1 MPARKR
7 KTKKQV
13 IAEAIEGTVISNAAL
28 ERKKRFLAQKE
39 KAGGIDKLIDEQ
51 KEKDWIVYFNDFG
64 DIVCFTQTEVDIKDG
79 WQTYEFSQEQLKI
92 LTDNQD
98 ELAKYRIN
106 VDPTVDNL
114 YSIQLKE
121 INSIYTESEKEFL
134 NEIEYGKSTSFD
146 VKVAVNS
153 AELVVNLSNKTKE
166 IYKDMYPI
174 SATVQGQRMLKF
186 FLTAEHD
193 PHIMFHYE
201 IVSLAE
207 LITEKKVVRKLPGDL
222 RHCSVYTVKL
232 FDKYQR
238 S

>member
-7 KTKKQV
+7 KTKKEV
-13 IAEAIEGTVISNAAL
+13 ITEAIEGTVISNAAL
-28 ERKKRFLAQKE
+28 ERKKRFLAEKE
-39 KAGGIDKLIDEQ
+39 KAGSIDKLIDQQ
-51 KEKDWIVYFNDFG
+51 KEKDWVVYFNDSG
-64 DIVCFTQTEVDIKDG
+64 DIVCFTQTEVAVKDD

-92 LTDNQD
+92 LTDNKD

-134 NEIEYGKSTSFD
+134 NEIEYGKSTSFNI
-146 VKVAVNS
+146 KVAVNS
-153 AELVVNLSNKTKE
+153 AELVVYLSNKTKE

-201 IVSLAE
+201 IISLAE